1 MGVNKV
7 VYGDSTLIDLT
18 SDTVTA
24 QNLLAGATAHGAN
37 GEPITGTYTPSGDS
51 DPYPVRNDGHTHVWV
66 NIPSL
71 SDADVTIYL
80 RVSSNG
86 GARIDWGD
94 GSTTT
99 TSGTAVASY
108 THTYTSTGLKE
119 IIFSHTGSASR
130 GYYFQTTYSIMGY
143 NADHFG
149 DSNTKKLKAVEIGG
163 TSSASRANVGRFIG
177 CVELEKVTYIAK
189 SGTGNLSLSKTFST
203 HTDYSA
209 INAQVFL
216 LPKLRTVKVIG
227 AKVNFNSDGL
237 FKSLPML
244 ESVEIDG
251 YTTSAGRSVSLYDGC
266 GRLKSIP
273 NIAPFTTSIGE
284 NYCRNC
290 SALQTALTIPGGV
303 TEIGASAFENCISL
317 REIHFIP
324 TTPPTLADDTCLN
337 TLWDCT
343 IYVRTG
349 TLADYQ
355 SAEHYPRESWGRVRY
370 VEE

>member
-1 MGVNKV
+1 MGVSKV

-51 DPYPVRNDGHTHVWV
+51 DPYPVRNDGHTHLWV

-80 RVSSNG
+80 RVSSDG
-86 GARIDWGD
+86 GAVIDWGD
-94 GSTTT
+94 GTTTT

-119 IIFSHTGSASR
+119 IVLSHTGTAAE
-130 GYYFQTTYSIMGY
+130 GYYFQTNFSIMGY
-143 NADHFG
+143 SANHYG
-149 DSNTKKLKAVEIGG
+149 DSNAKKLKAIEIGG
-163 TSSASRANVGRFIG
+163 TSTAPRANVGRFIG
-177 CVELEKVTYIAK
+177 CVELEKITYITP
-189 SGTGNLSLSKTFST
+189 STNLPLSRIFST
-203 HTDYSA
+203 YNTSPALLDS
-209 INAQVFL
+209 QFT

-227 AKVNFNSDGL
+227 AKVIFSYDGL
-237 FKSLPML
+237 FKALPML

-251 YTTSAGRSVSLYDGC
+251 YASSMGKSASLYDGC

-273 NIAPFTTSIGE
+273 DFNQRLTSIGA
-284 NYCRNC
+284 NCCRNC
-290 SALQTALTIPGGV
+290 SALQTALTIPAGV

-317 REIHFIP
+317 RELHFLP
-324 TTPPTLADDTCLN
+324 TTPPTLADETLKSS
-337 TLWDCT
+337 LWDCT
-343 IYVRTG
+343 IYVPTG

-355 SAEHYPRESWGRVRY
+355 SAENYPRESQGRVRY